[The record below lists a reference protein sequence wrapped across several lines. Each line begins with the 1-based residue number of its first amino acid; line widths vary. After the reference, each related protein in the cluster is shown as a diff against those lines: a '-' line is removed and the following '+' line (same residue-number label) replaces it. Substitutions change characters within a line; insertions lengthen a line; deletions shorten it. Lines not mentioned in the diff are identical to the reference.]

1 MWQWLCVLWWKKKE
15 KMSLQKAAVGVHLKV
30 ILFLLP
36 TPSPFL
42 TTAMGPN
49 SANPNSPSTSCTPS
63 TPTISWETTYV
74 TKTVHFSQVSVSAC
88 ILWGWIN
95 CISPTPVS
103 FLANHIWESAS
114 NAASFETNLSSKQM
128 LGKIFLK
135 DLSQMRWQPIWSLE
149 CKSSWSFLNL
159 IGSVHQGHHQVQ
171 IILNGPLHFQHH
183 STL

>member
-1 MWQWLCVLWWKKKE
+1 MCTLVKE
-15 KMSLQKAAVGVHLKV
+15 KGKTVTTESSCWGPFESHF
-30 ILFLLP
+30 FLLP

-49 SANPNSPSTSCTPS
+49 SATPTSSTSSTPS
-63 TPTISWETTYV
+63 TPTISWETMYV

-88 ILWGWIN
+88 ILWGWIR

-135 DLSQMRWQPIWSLE
+135 GMSQMRWQPIWSLE
-149 CKSSWSFLNL
+149 CKSSWSFLNKV
-159 IGSVHQGHHQVQ
+159 GSIHQVHHQVQ
-171 IILNGPLHFQHH
+171 VLLHCPLHFEHH
-183 STL
+183 LQLHRLS